1 MPMNWFFDQKPT
13 LSSEGASVTWDDSRF
28 FTITFEGRR
37 YHGELLSDL
46 SEDKQLVLKINHR
59 VFHVRKK
66 HELDELIHRLGLDK
80 PKARKIKSFAAPMP
94 GRVIQILVKPG
105 DEVLEGSPL
114 LTLEAMKMENT
125 LKSTG
130 VGVVKSILISDG
142 AVVDKGSVLIEF
154 E

>member
-1 MPMNWFFDQKPT
+1 MNWFFDFKPT
-13 LSSEGASVTWDDSRF
+13 HSAEGASIVWDNAKF
-28 FTITFEGRR
+28 FTITFEGRQF
-37 YHGELLSDL
+37 HGEIVSDL
-46 SEDKQLVLKINHR
+46 TEDKQLVLKINHR

-66 HELDELIHRLGLDK
+66 HELDELIHRLGMDK

-94 GRVIQILVKPG
+94 GRVIQIQVKTG
-105 DEVLEGSPL
+105 DQVEEGTPL

-130 VGVVKSILISDG
+130 IGIVKAINVVAG
-142 AVVDKGSVLIEF
+142 TVVEKGSVLIDF